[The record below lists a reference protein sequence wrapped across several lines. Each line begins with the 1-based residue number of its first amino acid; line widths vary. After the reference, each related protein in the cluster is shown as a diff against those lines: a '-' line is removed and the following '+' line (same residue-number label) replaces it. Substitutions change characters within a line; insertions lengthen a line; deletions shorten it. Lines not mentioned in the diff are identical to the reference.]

1 MTEPLAGLVRHQ
13 YLLFTL
19 YQTDMAQQQ
28 IVDPITQLNSDTQ
41 APKGTS
47 KGLKEKE
54 PLHVDGHFP
63 TSKPYHRAFLFWKGS
78 PPRHTFSEPTS
89 SLTQD

>member
-28 IVDPITQLNSDTQ
+28 VVDPITQLNSDNQT
-41 APKGTS
+41 PKG
-47 KGLKEKE
+47 
-54 PLHVDGHFP
+54 
-63 TSKPYHRAFLFWKGS
+63 W
-78 PPRHTFSEPTS
+78 
-89 SLTQD
+89 QDLVPEVETVVLGT